1 MMKLTRFMV
10 GCVVAGCLGALA
22 DTPVAYAIYTGAAN
36 GDTGAASNW
45 ACYDTAM
52 AEVPN
57 AVPSAEGSHLFITGS
72 TAFQCPPGSTVR
84 WSRVVFSPTGGPKAF
99 YGNYFRNR
107 EFYRYAGDSK
117 ADARIGMNDDTWKNL
132 PVHDYTSLGEY
143 AFNNWAA
150 GVNNAQVRIEGR
162 FFVSPSQVGTWAIRQ
177 KFDDYFA
184 CFFDGAQAV
193 LNNTYTVEAKGSWAA
208 TAGWHDFVIVCG
220 DTYGG
225 EGATLSY
232 GGASTPMLIA
242 INGASEVPFEMG
254 DVQLGRENN
263 NVYLAANCDW
273 RGLGELQLP
282 AGLRLDLQGHVLRIA
297 GAKGTI
303 AKGVTICD
311 SVGGGQ
317 LIVDGSTGGTL
328 DAKTVVF
335 EGNVVF
341 SVVNARPVAATWTG
355 AGDRANVLD
364 PANWTCK
371 DVGGHIIQ
379 GGVPGSDTVVSV
391 GGTGAFNLPLGST
404 LTCKELWFTDVRL
417 AGACDW
423 RGALVSAPHPA
434 GLVGQP
440 LTFLDAPAGSYVNTD
455 LKPNQDTRTVMD
467 VDVASACEYWFG
479 CSQNPVGT
487 KWHYKTVYMYGN
499 DSANVYCA
507 YENQTAPFTPI
518 VPVGRHVVEKNGALN
533 YVDGELRCQY
543 VHYNFRVDRP
553 VYFFAQNRGGVAAPG
568 TGQGTIRCY
577 SAQMYQGADCVRD
590 FIPVKTANG
599 VALWDRA
606 NQVLYPNV
614 GTGAFGGGVE
624 IPTGTQSALAV
635 PTGFTIDLNG
645 YSLKLAAG
653 DAAGTNPTI
662 VNRSA
667 AAATL
672 TLDMTPAATM
682 ATSFF
687 TLEGGIAVTIN
698 LNGKRPAAGTMLLGL
713 TRAVPSGVTFT
724 LDAATAALGERLFV
738 TSGAVYYGA
747 DPNAVAQ
754 ATWTGRGETGDVTDP
769 ANWSCVNLYGN
780 PVVSGVPDES
790 TDVFFNGR
798 CGLIAAGPITWQS
811 ATLAADARVTVDYTD
826 EFKAGWDGSGA
837 LFTLATGLHL
847 PTGATN
853 ANIADY
859 LRFTN
864 MRYTPVLSG
873 NLLQITATPT
883 STLLFHHRSYGTTR
897 SGMPNDLWVD
907 MPLADY
913 VTEVRAERS
922 FAGIAGAGTAWQSQY
937 VRCSQC
943 RFDGWFYVRPE
954 QAGEWK
960 ISQGY
965 DDYMALAIDNAWVL
979 INSTYTKGVAST
991 VTVPAGWHAFALIA
1005 GDTYGG
1011 YGVNDHSPN
1020 GFPLGVEINGKASV
1034 KFNEENFLF
1043 EDPTALT
1050 AGDFTVTVPGEVN
1063 GLTFEMAST
1072 CRLVLNPLATSI
1084 KLHTA
1089 PSFSAGAKI
1098 AFVPEL
1104 AGASEGRYR
1113 LMAWEEGEVGVPANA
1128 DLTSLFDA
1136 SSVASSDF
1144 VLTTRAVG
1152 ASGGELLLTFHP
1164 DSFVEK
1170 ATWTGLAGTRD
1181 ITTPGNWLCESV
1193 LGATVPNGL
1202 PHAGSRVKAANG
1214 ATLTIPPGA
1223 NLAWEQFELPPSF
1236 ALTTDLD
1243 WRGLAN
1249 VKLVV
1254 NSLIDLRGHTL
1265 ALGGLV
1271 TENKI
1276 TITDTAVGTPGT
1288 LDLDI
1293 PAGVTFTNTKEFA
1306 LTENARLVKDGE
1318 GTYCVAL
1325 GEQTYTGGT
1334 VIRGGVFS
1342 TPVSGSGA
1350 ITYSPWQ
1357 TSLVGPRGAPIR
1369 VEGGVLDFKGNYDYR
1384 GFPITLAGGA
1394 LANTGCDMTTT
1405 TNGGLDIYRLESD
1418 ATLTMDYTTLFNAVE
1433 GVPDFDLQGHT
1444 FTVNLAP
1451 DKYLYMG
1458 GVTIV
1463 NGGAVKMNGAG
1474 QLWLIGEVTAPTV
1487 DFDLNCRLEIKNP
1500 FTVHDLTLRYNAA
1513 WGWSTPGA
1521 LTKVRGRFT
1530 PLTGYIPSIELQ
1542 NNSTLDLRAWTTPFS
1557 TKGSEVWASDKT
1569 TPFYMT
1575 FAEGAEVTL
1584 DVSGRVF
1591 SQHETQPVVTWETKP
1606 EKMDEVTIVLDRAS
1620 AKLNRLWVDDAG
1632 IWVQR
1637 REGTMVYLR

>member
-10 GCVVAGCLGALA
+10 GCVVAGCLGSLA
-22 DTPVAYAIYTGAAN
+22 ETPVAYAVYTGAAN

-45 ACYDTAM
+45 ACYNLAM
-52 AEVPN
+52 EDVPN

-107 EFYRYAGDSK
+107 EFARYA
-117 ADARIGMNDDTWKNL
+117 ADNKNDALIGMNDDTWKNL
-132 PVHDYTSLGEY
+132 PVCDYTSLGEY

-162 FFVSPSQVGTWAIRQ
+162 FFVSAEQVGTWAIRQ
-177 KFDDYFA
+177 RFDDFFVCY
-184 CFFDGAQAV
+184 FDGAQAV
-193 LNNTYTVEAKGSWAA
+193 LNNTYTVDGKGSWTA
-208 TAGWHDFVIVCG
+208 TAGWHDFVIICG
-220 DTYGG
+220 DTFGG

-232 GGASTPMLIA
+232 NGMSTPMLIT
-242 INGASEVPFEMG
+242 INGAGAVPFEMG
-254 DVQLGRENN
+254 DVQLGNQNN

-273 RGLGELQLP
+273 RGLGVLQLP

-297 GAKGTI
+297 GAKGTL
-303 AKGVTICD
+303 ANGVTICD

-341 SVVNARPVAATWTG
+341 SVVNAMPATATWTG
-355 AGDRANVLD
+355 AGDRSNVSD

-371 DVGGHIIQ
+371 DVGGHVIQ
-379 GGVPGSDTVVSV
+379 GGVPGSDTVISV

-404 LTCKELWFTDVRL
+404 LTCKELRFTDVRL

-423 RGALVSAPHPA
+423 RGTLASAPQPT
-434 GLVGQP
+434 GLVGRP

-455 LKPNQDTRTVMD
+455 YKPDQDTRTVMD
-467 VDVASACEYWFG
+467 VDVASAREYWFG
-479 CSQNPVGT
+479 CSQNPTSTT
-487 KWHYKTVYMYGN
+487 KWHYKTVYMFGN
-499 DSANVYCA
+499 DSGNVYCA

-518 VPVGRHVVEKNGALN
+518 VPAGRHVVEKNGALN
-533 YVDGELRCQY
+533 YIDGVLRCQY
-543 VHYNFRVDRP
+543 VRYNFRVDRP
-553 VYFFAQNRGGVAAPG
+553 LYLFAQNRGGVAAPG
-568 TGQGTIRCY
+568 DGQGTIRCY
-577 SAQMYQGADCVRD
+577 STQMYQGANCVRD
-590 FIPVKTANG
+590 FIPVKTADG

-624 IPTGTQSALAV
+624 IPTGTQSSLAV
-635 PTGFTIDLNG
+635 PAGFTTDLNG

-667 AAATL
+667 AVAAL
-672 TLDMTPAATM
+672 TLDMTPTATM

-687 TLEGGIAVTIN
+687 TLEGGISVTIN
-698 LNGKRPAAGTMLLGL
+698 LNGARPATGTMLLGL

-769 ANWSCVNLYGN
+769 ANWSCVNLNGN
-780 PVVSGVPDES
+780 PVVNGVPDES

-798 CGLIAAGPITWQS
+798 CGLVAAGPITWQS
-811 ATLAADARVTVDYTD
+811 VTMAADARVTVDYTD
-826 EFKAGWDGSGA
+826 EFKADWDGSGA

-853 ANIADY
+853 ANIVDY

-873 NLLQITATPT
+873 NLLQVTATPT
-883 STLLFHHRSYGTTR
+883 STLLFHHRSYGGTR
-897 SGMPNDLWVD
+897 SGMANDLWVD

-913 VTEVRAERS
+913 VTEVHAERS
-922 FAGIAGAGTAWQSQY
+922 FAGVAGNGTAWQTQY

-960 ISQGY
+960 ITQGY
-965 DDYMALAIDNAWVL
+965 DDYMALAIDNTWVVV
-979 INSTYTKGVAST
+979 NSTFQKAVTAT
-991 VTVPAGWHAFALIA
+991 VTVSAGWHAFALIA

-1011 YGVNDHSPN
+1011 YGANNFSPN
-1020 GFPLGVEINGKASV
+1020 GYPLCVEINGKASI
-1034 KFNEENFLF
+1034 KFSEENFLF

-1063 GLTFEMAST
+1063 GLTFEVASA
-1072 CRLVLNPLATSI
+1072 CRLVLNPLTTTI

-1098 AFVPEL
+1098 ALAPEL

-1113 LMAWEEGEVGVPANA
+1113 LMTWEEGEVGVPANA

-1136 SSVASSDF
+1136 TSVASSDF
-1144 VLTTRAVG
+1144 VLTTRTVG
-1152 ASGGELLLTFHP
+1152 TSGGELLLTFHP
-1164 DSFVEK
+1164 ETFVEK

-1181 ITTPGNWLCESV
+1181 ITTPGNWLCENV

-1202 PHAGSRVKAANG
+1202 PHAGSRVKVANG
-1214 ATLTIPPGA
+1214 ATLTIPPDA
-1223 NLAWEQFELPPSF
+1223 NPAWEYFELSPSF
-1236 ALTTDLD
+1236 ALTDDLD

-1249 VKLVV
+1249 VKVVV
-1254 NSLIDLRGHTL
+1254 NTLIDLRGHTL
-1265 ALGGLV
+1265 SLGGLV
-1271 TENKI
+1271 AENKI
-1276 TITDTAVGTPGT
+1276 TITDTSVGTPGT

-1293 PAGVTFTNTKEFA
+1293 PADVTFTNTKAFA
-1306 LTENARLVKDGE
+1306 LKENARLVKNGE
-1318 GTYCVAL
+1318 GTYCPAL

-1334 VIRGGVFS
+1334 VIRAGVLN
-1342 TPVSGSGA
+1342 TPVSGSSSA
-1350 ITYSPWQ
+1350 TYSPWQ
-1357 TSLVGPRGAPIR
+1357 MSLLGPHGASIR
-1369 VEGGVLDFKGNYDYR
+1369 VEGGVLDIKGNYDYR
-1384 GFPITLAGGA
+1384 GFPLTFAGGA
-1394 LANTGCDMTTT
+1394 LANTGCDMTKTT
-1405 TNGGLDIYRLESD
+1405 WGGLDIYRLESD
-1418 ATLTMDYTTLFNAVE
+1418 TTFTMAYSTLFNAN
-1433 GVPDFDLQGHT
+1433 PDTPNFDLQGHT
-1444 FTVNLAP
+1444 FTVNLETG
-1451 DKYLYMG
+1451 KYLYMG
-1458 GVTIV
+1458 GVTIA
-1463 NGGAVKMNGAG
+1463 NGGAVKMNGDG
-1474 QLWLIGEVTAPTV
+1474 QLWLVGEVTAPTV

-1500 FTVHDLTLRYNAA
+1500 LTVHDLTLRHDAA
-1513 WGWSTPGA
+1513 WGWSTPSA

-1542 NNSTLDLRAWTTPFS
+1542 NNSTLDLKAWTTPFS
-1557 TKGSEVWASDKT
+1557 TKSLEVWTSDNK

-1591 SQHETQPVVTWETKP
+1591 SQHETQPVVTWEAKP
-1606 EKMDEVTIVLDRAS
+1606 ENGATIVLDRVS
-1620 AKLNRLWVDDAG
+1620 AKANRLWVDDTG

-1637 REGTMVYLR
+1637 REGTVIYLR